1 MPRHHTKSS
10 APGGSQRQL
19 RVGET
24 VRHAVADILS
34 QGNVHDPDLEGHI
47 ITVPEVRMSPD
58 LKLATVYVMPLGG
71 RDTDV
76 VIAALERNKKFLR
89 GEIAHRVNLKFAPD
103 IRFRID
109 ERFDEAERIEK
120 LLRTPAV
127 QRDLAPDSD
136 DELMIVTTADSVI
149 DSENRRIARRL
160 KKIFLSTTRVDDARR
175 GNNDPRQDSR
185 QGKQPRQNNQP
196 RRDKRDVHGWVVLD
210 KPIGMTSTH
219 AVAVLKRLFQAKRA
233 GHAGTLDPL
242 ASGGLPIA
250 LGEATKTVPFVMDG
264 RKRYRF
270 TVTWGEERDTD
281 DTEGRATQTSE
292 LRPTADA
299 IRALL
304 PRFTGL
310 IEQIPPQYS
319 AIKIQGERAYDL
331 ARDGETVELK
341 PRPVEIHELTLVEQ
355 ADNGHSVFEAEC
367 GKGTYVRALARDI
380 GRMLGCFGHI
390 CALRRT
396 LVGPFTEA
404 DMIPL
409 EQLEALCNRA
419 ASGEGSLADALLP
432 VETALDDI
440 PALAVTRADAAR
452 LHRGQAV
459 LLRGRDAPNSSGTV
473 YVTVAGRLLALAEI
487 GNGELIP
494 KRVFNLTG
502 LTASPVDNE
511 SV

>member
-1 MPRHHTKSS
+1 MTMPTANGVIEQQNAELHDAEKNISAEPRH
-10 APGGSQRQL
+10 
-19 RVGET
+19 
-24 VRHAVADILS
+24 ADDGKRRA
-34 QGNVHDPDLEGHI
+34 GNED
-47 ITVPEVRMSPD
+47 
-58 LKLATVYVMPLGG
+58 
-71 RDTDV
+71 
-76 VIAALERNKKFLR
+76 
-89 GEIAHRVNLKFAPD
+89 
-103 IRFRID
+103 
-109 ERFDEAERIEK
+109 
-120 LLRTPAV
+120 
-127 QRDLAPDSD
+127 Q
-136 DELMIVTTADSVI
+136 
-149 DSENRRIARRL
+149 
-160 KKIFLSTTRVDDARR
+160 RR
-175 GNNDPRQDSR
+175 GNNDPRQN
-185 QGKQPRQNNQP
+185 KQPRQNNQP

-270 TVTWGEERDTD
+270 TVAWGEERDTD
-281 DTEGRATQTSE
+281 DTEGRVTQTSE
-292 LRPTADA
+292 LRPSADA
-299 IRALL
+299 VRALL
-304 PRFTGL
+304 PRFTGV

-319 AIKIQGERAYDL
+319 AIKVQGERAYDL

-341 PRPVEIHELTLVEQ
+341 PRPVEIHELTLVEHG
-355 ADNGHSVFEAEC
+355 DNGQSVFEAEC

-380 GRMLGCFGHI
+380 GRILGCFGHI

-396 LVGPFTEA
+396 LVGPFREA

-502 LTASPVDNE
+502 LTASPGRSNEREFDDVDYRRTQSGSHQDE
-511 SV
+511 CQQSRRHRLARGSGCDPVGTHHQSHGPLQDPREGPSFAPRPFEARADPPLPSRLHQEEGRGALQGVA